1 MIVTPDDDA
10 TIGSR
15 PAACQRTLMSTAPFF
30 SIGHSTRTLE
40 DFVAILHEAG
50 VRGIADVR
58 RFPASRRHPH
68 FNRENLEI
76 SLPEAGIA
84 YRHFPVLGGRR
95 GKSDPRSPNGWWEIE
110 AFRNYADHALTPEFR
125 RALAELRAYGHA
137 QPVAV
142 MCAEA
147 VWWRCHRRLVV
158 DNLLAAGDAVTH
170 LLDLRKHEPAQLTE
184 GARVQADGR
193 ILYPPEADQLAL
205 RFD

>member
-1 MIVTPDDDA
+1 M
-10 TIGSR
+10 
-15 PAACQRTLMSTAPFF
+15 FF
-30 SIGHSTRTLE
+30 TVGHSTRSPAEFL
-40 DFVAILHEAG
+40 AILDEAG

-68 FNRENLEI
+68 FNRENLEL

-95 GKSDPRSPNGWWEIE
+95 AKSDPASPNGWWGIE

-125 RALAELRAYGHA
+125 ATLADLRDWGHA
-137 QPVAV
+137 LPIAV

-158 DNLLAAGDAVTH
+158 DNLLAAGESVVH
-170 LLDLRKHEPAQLTE
+170 LLDRGKHEPAQLSE
-184 GARVQADGR
+184 GARVQPDGR
-193 ILYPPEADQLAL
+193 VFYPPEADQLAL